1 MISTVC
7 RDEEICPAGD
17 DMRRICATAIVAC
30 FLATGCDFARLPFF
44 RPDPRAIVPERFSSD
59 AAVRRLAIA
68 LEGADQSAVEA
79 AVAAGADVNAT
90 GTAGFRLLFWT
101 MVRDNLRGFESLLK
115 HGADW
120 NADYLEP
127 RFLPDDSYRHA
138 VLELAVGARNPKWLQ
153 ALLRQGMSPDYASHS
168 GNRSRLIFYAERTDS
183 AAAIRTLVEAG
194 ADLNIRD
201 SAGYTPLVRSMMACE
216 YNTTWLLLDLGADP
230 TVQDH
235 KGRTLAD
242 SLRLY
247 GSRGVRADHR
257 ESFEKIVS
265 DLVNRG
271 LLTRED
277 IVEAD
282 KPKPSVFDE
291 EPPGGSIGHY
301 PGFEDQR
308 QLLRLDPADG
318 EANGSDRH

>member
-1 MISTVC
+1 MK
-7 RDEEICPAGD
+7 
-17 DMRRICATAIVAC
+17 RIYAAAIVA
-30 FLATGCDFARLPFF
+30 LSLVLGCDLARVPFF
-44 RPDPRAIVPERFSSD
+44 RPDARTIAPERFSSN

-68 LEGADQSAVEA
+68 LEGDDQSAVGA
-79 AVAAGADVNAT
+79 AIAAGADVNAA

-101 MVRDNLRGFESLLK
+101 MVRDNLTGFESLLK

-127 RFLPDDSYRHA
+127 KFLPDDSYRHT
-138 VLELAVGARNPKWLQ
+138 VLELAVGGRNPKWLQ
-153 ALLRQGMSPDYASHS
+153 ALLRQGMSPDYASHPDD
-168 GNRSRLIFYAERTDS
+168 GSRLIFYAERADS
-183 AAAIRTLVEAG
+183 ASSIRTLVEAG
-194 ADLNIRD
+194 ADLDCRD
-201 SAGYTPLVRSMMACE
+201 SSGYTPLVRSMMGCE

-235 KGRTLAD
+235 QGKTLAD
-242 SLRLY
+242 RLRQY

-265 DLVNRG
+265 ELVHRG

-291 EPPGGSIGHY
+291 EPPGGESIGHY
-301 PGFEDQR
+301 PGFEDER
-308 QLLRLDPADG
+308 QLLRLGPAEGDA
-318 EANGSDRH
+318 EEPDRR